1 MPLTTRA
8 FGITDV
14 GRVRKKNEDS
24 YIIDDGLGLFVVAD
38 GMGGHAGGDVASAE
52 AIDQIFAMVK
62 RHQSAIDAL
71 KVRDSE
77 DNRGAVKRAV
87 EAAIQ
92 AATYMVFGIAEQD
105 PARKGMGTT
114 ISCLLFIPQPVTGGA
129 LAIVGQVGDSRVY
142 LIRDNVPVQITEDHT
157 LVNLQL
163 KAGVITRE
171 QAKTVTYQNLITRAV
186 GVKDYVEVDTLDV
199 ECKPGDRFILC
210 SDGVHG
216 YIEEEAQLQD
226 LCGSPSIEVTAKRL
240 IDHALKRG
248 GRDNATAIVV
258 DVAG

>member
-1 MPLTTRA
+1 VPLTTRA
-8 FGITDV
+8 FGLTDV
-14 GRVRKKNEDS
+14 GCVRKKNEDS
-24 YIIDDGLGLFVVAD
+24 YILDDGLGLFVVAD

-62 RHQSAIDAL
+62 RHQAAIDAL
-71 KVRDSE
+71 KERDSE

-105 PARKGMGTT
+105 PSRKGMGTT
-114 ISCLLFIPQPVTGGA
+114 ISAMLFIPQPATGGA

-142 LIRDNVPVQITEDHT
+142 LIRDGVPVQITEDHT

-216 YIEEEAQLQD
+216 YIDEEAQLKK
-226 LCGSPSIEVTAKRL
+226 LCEGANIEAAAKNL

-258 DVAG
+258 DVAA